1 MFVVIDCRTGA
12 VVARCKTITGARRSA
27 DRRDMEYGA
36 YRYSARAAMPNETA
50 GFKKVVDTRYCT

>member
-1 MFVVIDCRTGA
+1 
-12 VVARCKTITGARRSA
+12 
-27 DRRDMEYGA
+27 MEYGA